1 MDTTTTRERDFFLL
15 TYSYFTISIKCQ
27 LDLNTFQIYTIYS
40 QLQRLYQPRLSML
53 NPLAE
58 CFTHRQINAYFHK
71 LQYNYWGLSGFQTED
86 AKSGKDGD
94 FQNRY
99 CDDLRDIQKH
109 CENACFDDDAKDR
122 AEKLQEEYPRFA
134 AVSLLFLSHA

>member
-40 QLQRLYQPRLSML
+40 QLQRLYQPRLIML
-53 NPLAE
+53 NPPAN
-58 CFTHRQINAYFHK
+58 CSTHQKINAYFRIRQCK
-71 LQYNYWGLSGFQTED
+71 YWGLSDFQTEH

-99 CDDLRDIQKH
+99 RDDLRDIQKR
-109 CENACFDDDAKDR
+109 CENACFHDDGKDR
-122 AEKLQEEYPRFA
+122 AKKLEDGYPQSA